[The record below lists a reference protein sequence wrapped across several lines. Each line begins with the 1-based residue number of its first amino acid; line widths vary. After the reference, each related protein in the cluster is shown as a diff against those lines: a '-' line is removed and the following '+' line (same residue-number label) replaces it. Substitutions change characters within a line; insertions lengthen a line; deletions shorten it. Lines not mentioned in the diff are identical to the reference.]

1 MSDVHGER
9 AWGLAKASTRLCAG
23 SVSFLWRGLGCL
35 NRFFA
40 ASRGPFFYGCR
51 VKQFEA
57 VRVSGPLG
65 FRDLGF
71 RVWV

>member
-40 ASRGPFFYGCR
+40 ASRGPFFM
-51 VKQFEA
+51 A
-57 VRVSGPLG
+57 VELSGSRRSG
-65 FRDLGF
+65 FLDL
-71 RVWV
+71 